1 MRPAGGSSGAAASS
15 RDGALGET
23 RLPIEQERISAKAF
37 VPPWVR
43 FAHVARYDFAAAFVR
58 EKRVVDGACG
68 SGYGSAMLASAGARS
83 VLGLDIADDGL
94 REATETYDAPN
105 LSFRKCD
112 LSTLDVPASSCDV
125 FISFETIEHVPDDG
139 AFLSGNRRALAPD
152 GVFLCSTPNR
162 PITNPGTSIVDRPY
176 NRFSSARVRPSR
188 VSGTSARAFRRGRH
202 PRTNVLGAWV
212 RERTAG
218 AVVGSPTRRGALA
231 SNTKSRYLPPRPV
244 RELSAAADRRRRRT
258 GSTTRYQPAVS
269 RTLCRRRPR
278 PSVGA
283 FG

>member
-152 GVFLCSTPNR
+152 GVFC
-162 PITNPGTSIVDRPY
+162 
-176 NRFSSARVRPSR
+176 A
-188 VSGTSARAFRRGRH
+188 
-202 PRTNVLGAWV
+202 
-212 RERTAG
+212 
-218 AVVGSPTRRGALA
+218 
-231 SNTKSRYLPPRPV
+231 
-244 RELSAAADRRRRRT
+244 RRRT
-258 GSTTRYQPAVS
+258 APLPIRERPSSIGPIIAFHLREYDRHELAERLRAHFAAVDILGQTFWERGYAS
-269 RTLCRRRPR
+269 ALRALSSAHPLAAVRSHQIRKVVTSLRDRFENYRPR
-278 PSVGA
+278 PIEDGA
-283 FG
+283 EPEVLLAISRP